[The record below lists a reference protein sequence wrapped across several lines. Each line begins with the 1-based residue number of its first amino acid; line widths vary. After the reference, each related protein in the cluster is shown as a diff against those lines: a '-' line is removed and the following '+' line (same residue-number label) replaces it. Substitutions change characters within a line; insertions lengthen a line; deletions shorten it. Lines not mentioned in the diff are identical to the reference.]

1 MISRALRGCFTLSL
15 IGAALVLT
23 ALGTAW
29 AQQQQVQPPSIIHEI
44 RAASER
50 QEMTVNTSRILTL
63 SPSLTENNRIPL
75 VQVNNPD
82 VLEATPLSPTQVQIF
97 AKKPGVTQVNL
108 WGEEGEI
115 YTVDVIVYGDAQ
127 ELSLILQSEFPNA
140 ALRVKPLSNGVLISG
155 YVDEPDSITRIMQI
169 AEEYYPKVL
178 NNIRVGGSHQVLL
191 HVKAME
197 VSRTKLRSLGFD
209 WVSLSNGDL
218 VASGVSGLL
227 GSVTKAVINDDG
239 SITPPSASAN
249 AGATMRFDIID
260 GADAFFGVL
269 EALREDNLAKVLA
282 EPTLVTTS
290 GRPAYFQV
298 GGEVPYLVPQGLGNL
313 AVEYKE
319 YGTRVDFVPIVL
331 GNGKI
336 CLEVRPRVSDIDPG
350 RSITSEGQTI
360 YAFTKREVDTGVRM
374 QAGQTLAIAGLV
386 QNRVES
392 QRRGIPWVSDL
403 PYVGAAFRRVEE
415 RNNEIELL
423 IFVTP
428 ELVDAMDADEV
439 PPCGP
444 GMRTTSPS
452 DWELGLKGYIE
463 VPKCCP
469 QGYPGMVSGMPGPIT
484 PPDQVLT
491 PDQIIG
497 PLSSEPPA
505 PPPLSSDL
513 LPEPAELPSPPVR
526 QGSRPA
532 PAGSATVSD
541 LPGLMGPIGYDPPE

>member
-1 MISRALRGCFTLSL
+1 MISQALRGCLTLSL

-23 ALGTAW
+23 ASGTAW

-63 SPSLTENNRIPL
+63 SPSLTKNSRIPQA
-75 VQVNNPD
+75 QVNNPD

-97 AKKPGVTQVNL
+97 AKAPGVTQVNL
-108 WGEEGEI
+108 WGEDGEI

-155 YVDEPDSITRIMQI
+155 YVDEPDSIARIMQI
-169 AEEYYPKVL
+169 AEEYYPKVI

-209 WVSLSNGDL
+209 WVSLSNGNM

-227 GSVTKAVINDDG
+227 GSVTKAVIDEG
-239 SITPPSASAN
+239 SITRPAASAN

-260 GADAFFGVL
+260 GTNAFFGVL
-269 EALREDNLAKVLA
+269 EALRHDSLAKVLA

-298 GGEVPYLVPQGLGNL
+298 GGEVPYLVPQGLGTL

-319 YGTRVDFVPIVL
+319 YGTRVDFVPIVM

-336 CLEVRPRVSDIDPG
+336 CLEVRPRVSDIDTG
-350 RSITSEGQTI
+350 RSITSDGQTI
-360 YAFTKREVDTGVRM
+360 YAFTKREVDTGVRL

-403 PYVGAAFRRVEE
+403 PYVGTAFRRVEE

-444 GMRTTSPS
+444 GMRTASPS
-452 DWELGLKGYIE
+452 DCELGLKGYIE

-469 QGYPGMVSGMPGPIT
+469 PGYAGMVSGMPGQIT

-491 PDQIIG
+491 PDQILA
-497 PLSSEPPA
+497 PLPSEPPA
-505 PPPLSSDL
+505 PPPLSSDSV
-513 LPEPAELPSPPVR
+513 PEPAELPNPTVR
-526 QGSRPA
+526 QGSRA
-532 PAGSATVSD
+532 AASGSSTVTD
-541 LPGLMGPIGYDPPE
+541 LPGLMGPIGYDPAE